1 MQRKKWG
8 ISCLNPAGLQWESYL
23 NTLPCIAFPMSSAS
37 ERLRRLQRLHSGRTA
52 AEPARISIREQAEAP
67 EPECETGPAP
77 IEALEKGEIV
87 DNSAGQC
94 YLVTRHCA
102 PWGRE
107 ASQPHALR
115 DSSVLGNLCERDPS
129 ILAPLY
135 PAYGLER
142 CPDFRNSAFLDIE
155 STGLGGGAGIYAF
168 MVGVGT
174 FEPQDRNPG
183 NAEGRL
189 NFVVRQLFM
198 RDPGEEPALLTALAD
213 LLQGCES
220 LVTFN
225 GRSFD
230 APFLR
235 GRYRYTGR
243 FLPAGVGAPKALD
256 SDAPH
261 LDLLHPSR
269 RLWRK
274 RLGSCALTNLERRV
288 LGHSRTEDDVP
299 GSLIP
304 HLYADYLHDGDGR
317 MMQRVFYHNREDIIS
332 MAALTEVVCSAY
344 ADPTAAGAGHLQPLD
359 LLSMARVH
367 ADLERLDS
375 AEILFRAA
383 LDQLSGRA
391 HLAESFDGLG
401 RLLKRQRRW
410 EEAVSVWQQWL
421 TTVRGVE
428 GAPDS
433 RPYVELAKFYEWQNG
448 DLTQAA
454 MWTQWA
460 LHEEEQSPS
469 QIRSREIQ
477 AELRH
482 RLARIQRK
490 LSAGG

>member
-1 MQRKKWG
+1 
-8 ISCLNPAGLQWESYL
+8 
-23 NTLPCIAFPMSSAS
+23 MSSTS
-37 ERLRRLQRLHSGRTA
+37 DRLRRLQRLRGGRAVT
-52 AEPARISIREQAEAP
+52 EPAATSIREQPEATASDS
-67 EPECETGPAP
+67 ETEPAP
-77 IEALEKGEIV
+77 IETLEDGEIV
-87 DNSAGQC
+87 ENSAGRC
-94 YLVTRHCA
+94 YLVTRHCIPLA
-102 PWGRE
+102 PGTG
-107 ASQPHALR
+107 QPHDLR
-115 DSSVLGNLCERDPS
+115 EPSALGNLLERDPS

-183 NAEGRL
+183 SSEERFNGERPGGEPL

-243 FLPAGVGAPKALD
+243 FLPAGVDSPKTLD

-261 LDLLHPSR
+261 LDLLPPSR

-288 LGHSRTEDDVP
+288 LGYSRSEDDVP

-332 MAALTEVVCSAY
+332 MAALAEVVCTAY
-344 ADPTAAGAGHLQPLD
+344 ADPAAAGAGHLQPLD
-359 LLSMARVH
+359 LLSLARVH

-375 AEILFRAA
+375 AEMLFRAA

-410 EEAVSVWQQWL
+410 EEAVSVWRQWL
-421 TTVRGVE
+421 TTVRGAG

-433 RPYVELAKFYEWQNG
+433 RPYVELAKFYEWQSG

-469 QIRSREIQ
+469 QIRSLAVQ
-477 AELRH
+477 TELRH

-490 LSAGG
+490 LGRPLEPRQMPR

>member
-1 MQRKKWG
+1 MPFK
-8 ISCLNPAGLQWESYL
+8 
-23 NTLPCIAFPMSSAS
+23 AFPMSSTY
-37 ERLRRLQRLHSGRTA
+37 ERLRRLQRLRSGRA
-52 AEPARISIREQAEAP
+52 ATEPARTSIREQAEAP
-67 EPECETGPAP
+67 GSECETEPAP
-77 IEALEKGEIV
+77 IEALEKGKTVE
-87 DNSAGQC
+87 NSAGQC
-94 YLVTRHCA
+94 YLVTRHCV
-102 PWGRE
+102 PLGQE
-107 ASQPHALR
+107 AGQPHALR
-115 DSSVLGNLCERDPS
+115 EPSALGNLPQRDPS

-142 CPDFRNSAFLDIE
+142 CPDFRKSAFLDIE
-155 STGLGGGAGIYAF
+155 STGLGGGASIYAF

-174 FEPQDRNPG
+174 FEPQDRNSG
-183 NAEGRL
+183 SSGERL

-213 LLQGCES
+213 LLHGCES

-243 FLPAGVGAPKALD
+243 FLPAGVGTPTALD
-256 SDAPH
+256 SDTPH

-288 LGHSRTEDDVP
+288 LGYSRTEDDVP

-344 ADPTAAGAGHLQPLD
+344 ADPAAAGAGHLQPLD

-375 AEILFRAA
+375 AEMLFRAA

-421 TTVRGVE
+421 TTVRGAG

-433 RPYVELAKFYEWQNG
+433 RPYVELAKFYEWQSG

-460 LHEEEQSPS
+460 LHEEEQSSS
-469 QIRSREIQ
+469 QIRSLEIQ
-477 AELRH
+477 TELRH

-490 LSAGG
+490 LSADG

>member
-1 MQRKKWG
+1 
-8 ISCLNPAGLQWESYL
+8 
-23 NTLPCIAFPMSSAS
+23 MSSTS
-37 ERLRRLQRLHSGRTA
+37 ERLRRLQRLRSGRA
-52 AEPARISIREQAEAP
+52 VIEPAETSIREQP
-67 EPECETGPAP
+67 ETPGSECETEPAP
-77 IEALEKGEIV
+77 IEALEEGEIV
-87 DNSAGQC
+87 ENSAGQC
-94 YLVTRHCA
+94 YLVTRHCI
-102 PWGRE
+102 PVGQE
-107 ASQPHALR
+107 ASQAHALR
-115 DSSVLGNLCERDPS
+115 GPSVLGNLLGRDPS

-142 CPDFRNSAFLDIE
+142 LLDFRKTAFLDIE
-155 STGLGGGAGIYAF
+155 STGLGGGASIYAF

-174 FEPQDRNPG
+174 FEPQNRNSG
-183 NAEGRL
+183 SSGERL

-235 GRYRYTGR
+235 GRYRYVGR
-243 FLPAGVGAPKALD
+243 FLPADVGTPTVLD
-256 SDAPH
+256 DDIPH
-261 LDLLHPSR
+261 LDLLHPAR

-288 LGHSRTEDDVP
+288 LGYSRTEADVP

-304 HLYADYLHDGDGR
+304 HLYAAYLHDGDGR

-332 MAALTEVVCSAY
+332 MAALTEAVCSAY
-344 ADPTAAGAGHLQPLD
+344 ADPTSAGAGHLQPLD

-383 LDQLSGRA
+383 LDQISGRA

-410 EEAVSVWQQWL
+410 EEAAAVWQQWL
-421 TTVRGVE
+421 TTVG
-428 GAPDS
+428 GPDS
-433 RPYVELAKFYEWQNG
+433 RPYVELAKFCEWQSG
-448 DLTQAA
+448 DLAQAA

-460 LHEEEQSPS
+460 LHEQEQSSP
-469 QIRSREIQ
+469 QTRSPETRS
-477 AELRH
+477 ELLH

-490 LSAGG
+490 LSADG